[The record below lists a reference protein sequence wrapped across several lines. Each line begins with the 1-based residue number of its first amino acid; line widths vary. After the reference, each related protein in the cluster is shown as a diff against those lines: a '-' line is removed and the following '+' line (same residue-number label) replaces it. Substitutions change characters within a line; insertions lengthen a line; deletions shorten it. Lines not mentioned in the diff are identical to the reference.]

1 MSRPQSNVTS
11 LHGMRGESSKQALTR
26 LYREHH
32 VALRRFIKV
41 RLGGGEDREDI
52 VQEVF
57 VRLAK
62 IDHLARLLP
71 EDGEGNRSYLFR
83 VANNLVI
90 NMARHR
96 AVKEAFLDDEK
107 HRVTDSTVPGAGVST
122 EKIVLAQEGLELVR
136 QAIAGMKPAWRH
148 AFLLSR
154 YKQKSYAEIAK
165 YMDVTVKQV
174 EHYMHNALTVIRK
187 SVRESQGPL
196 S

>member
-1 MSRPQSNVTS
+1 MTS
-11 LHGMRGESSKQALTR
+11 LHDARGESPKQALTR

-41 RLGGGEDREDI
+41 RLGVEEDREDI

-57 VRLAK
+57 ARLAK
-62 IDHLARLLP
+62 IDDLAQLLP
-71 EDGEGNRSYLFR
+71 LDGEGNRSYLFR

-96 AVKEAFLDDEK
+96 VVKESFLEGE
-107 HRVTDSTVPGAGVST
+107 RRLQAGSIGSAVEVST
-122 EKIVLAQEGLELVR
+122 EKVVLAQEGLEQVR
-136 QAIAGMKPAWRH
+136 QAIARMKPAWRH

-154 YKQKSYAEIAK
+154 YKQKSYAEIAQ

-174 EHYMHNALTVIRK
+174 EHYMQNALAVIRK
-187 SVRESQGPL
+187 SVEEAQGPQ